1 MLRINRLLTGPTIRT
16 ITTANRPVAN
26 KTFNKQTLTFT
37 RINGNVNG
45 KGNNVKN
52 IRCYSSAQ
60 VEDYLKWKELKDDD
74 KRTFITKFVDNY
86 KAKNK
91 NTKNYYRQLASDMDI
106 YDDIPS
112 VFGLL
117 YNDLIEKS
125 VKNEITS
132 EFDED
137 FFKLLYKK

>member
-1 MLRINRLLTGPTIRT
+1 MLRTIIRSPLSRT
-16 ITTANRPVAN
+16 ITPFASRSSINRFYA
-26 KTFNKQTLTFT
+26 TGSIQ
-37 RINGNVNG
+37 
-45 KGNNVKN
+45 
-52 IRCYSSAQ
+52 
-60 VEDYLKWKELKDDD
+60 DYLKWKELKDDD
-74 KRTFITKFVDNY
+74 KREFISKFVDNY

-91 NTKNYYRQLASDMDI
+91 NTKNYYKQLASDMDI

-125 VKNEITS
+125 VSNEITS